1 MSPVVK
7 QELVGLVESSGPGHA
22 TTAFAATV
30 PFSKSSTGKSRNR
43 AMKVARSG
51 MNSSVAAVA
60 SNAGP
65 VPDEGGVVG
74 CSQLM
79 RARPS
84 SELAATRRN
93 ADFMAPSVI
102 GSSAVRRAPERTT
115 QFNAQDRYRR
125 WPGSHSFGDLDHTRL
140 GRTQAGHCTA
150 RNAFTLPFP

>member
-1 MSPVVK
+1 MAFGEK
-7 QELVGLVESSGPGHA
+7 QALLLLASTGPGHVLNVPSL
-22 TTAFAATV
+22 TV
-30 PFSKSSTGKSRNR
+30 PASKVSFGRPGNCVS
-43 AMKVARSG
+43 KVARSLKVCNPPPVTDATG
-51 MNSSVAAVA
+51 TCGWT
-60 SNAGP
+60 GP
-65 VPDEGGVVG
+65 LAVG

-150 RNAFTLPFP
+150 RNAFTLPCP